1 MAVKYQD
8 YYEVLGASRNAT
20 QEEIQKAYRKLA
32 RKYHPDINKN
42 RDAEEQFKR
51 IGEAYEVLKD
61 PDKRKR
67 YDMLGENWKAGQEFT
82 PPPGWEFFRSS
93 NERSGF
99 GGNGF
104 STFDFGDIGRSGYGK
119 TGFGQSGFGA
129 SGFSDFFDM
138 LFGGLGG
145 QWGQA
150 QGQSGEWSQRGQDQE
165 AEITISLEDSYFGAK
180 KTITLETSVMDVQGA
195 VRRSVKNIEVT
206 IPKGITDGKR
216 LRLPGK
222 GNAGAGSGQ
231 SGDLY
236 LRIRIATH
244 SLFRAKGQD
253 LEVDISVAPW
263 EAALGAKLEV
273 QTLDGP
279 VAVTLPAGIQSG
291 QKMRLRGKGLPAKV
305 SSAKN
310 SKHGDLYAVVKIV
323 VPKKL
328 DQKERKLF
336 EELARISPF
345 QPRKR

>member
-1 MAVKYQD
+1 MAVKYLD
-8 YYEVLGASRNAT
+8 YYEVLGVSRSAT
-20 QEEIQKAYRKLA
+20 QDEIQKAYRKLA

-67 YDMLGENWKAGQEFT
+67 YDMLGENWKTGQDFT
-82 PPPGWEFFRSS
+82 PPPEWEFFRGS
-93 NERSGF
+93 RSRGGF

-104 STFDFGDIGRSGYGK
+104 ATFDFGDLGK
-119 TGFGQSGFGA
+119 SGFGK

-145 QWGQA
+145 HWSEEPE
-150 QGQSGEWSQRGQDQE
+150 QSGRRSQRGQDQE
-165 AEITISLEDSYFGAK
+165 AEITISLEEAYFGAK
-180 KTITLETSVMDVQGA
+180 KTIALETSEMGLDGT
-195 VRRSVKNIEVT
+195 VRRSVKNIEIT

-222 GNAGAGSGQ
+222 GNAGAGSGP

-236 LRIRIATH
+236 LRIRIAPH
-244 SLFRAKGQD
+244 QQFRVKGQD
-253 LEVDISVAPW
+253 LEVDVPVAPW

-273 QTLDGP
+273 PTLDGP
-279 VAVTLPAGIQSG
+279 VAITLPAGMQSG

-305 SSAKN
+305 SPAKN
-310 SKHGDLYAVVKIV
+310 GKHGDLYAVVKIV

-328 DQKERKLF
+328 DPKEKKLF
-336 EELARISPF
+336 EELARTSPF

>member
-8 YYEVLGASRNAT
+8 YYEVLGVSRSAT
-20 QEEIQKAYRKLA
+20 QDEIQKAYRKLA
-32 RKYHPDINKN
+32 RKYHPDINKS
-42 RDAEEQFKR
+42 RDAEEQFKS

-67 YDMLGENWKAGQEFT
+67 YDMLGENWKAGQDFT
-82 PPPGWEFFRSS
+82 PPPGWQFFRGSTS
-93 NERSGF
+93 RSGF

-104 STFDFGDIGRSGYGK
+104 GAFDFGD
-119 TGFGQSGFGA
+119 FGQSGFGK

-138 LFGGLGG
+138 LFGGLGDL
-145 QWGQA
+145 WGEE
-150 QGQSGEWSQRGQDQE
+150 QGQSGRWSQRGQDQE
-165 AEITISLEDSYFGAK
+165 AEITISLEDAYFGAK
-180 KTITLETSVMDVQGA
+180 KTITTETSEMGVDGA

-222 GNAGAGSGQ
+222 GSAGAGSGQ

-236 LRIRIATH
+236 LRIRIAPH
-244 SLFRAKGQD
+244 SMFRVKGQD
-253 LEVDISVAPW
+253 IEVDFPVAPW

-273 QTLDGP
+273 PTLDGP
-279 VAVTLPAGIQSG
+279 VAITLPAGIQSG
-291 QKMRLRGKGLPAKV
+291 QKMRLRGKGLPAKA

-310 SKHGDLYAVVKIV
+310 GKHGDLYAIVKIV

-328 DQKERKLF
+328 DPGERRLF
-336 EELARISPF
+336 EELARTSPF

>member
-8 YYEVLGASRNAT
+8 YYEVLGVTRSAT

-67 YDMLGENWKAGQEFT
+67 YDMLGQNWKAGQDFT
-82 PPPGWEFFRSS
+82 PPPGWDFFRSS
-93 NERSGF
+93 NSRGGF

-104 STFDFGDIGRSGYGK
+104 ATFDFGNFDKSEYGK
-119 TGFGQSGFGA
+119 SGFGK

-145 QWGQA
+145 FWGEA
-150 QGQSGEWSQRGQDQE
+150 PEQSGGWPQRGQDQE
-165 AEITISLEDSYFGAK
+165 AEITISLEDAYFGAK
-180 KTITLETSVMDVQGA
+180 KTITLETSDMDIDGA

-222 GNAGAGSGQ
+222 GRSGAGSGP

-236 LRIRIATH
+236 LRIRIAPH
-244 SLFRAKGQD
+244 SLFRVKGQD
-253 LEVDISVAPW
+253 LEVDIPVAPW

-279 VAVTLPAGIQSG
+279 VAITLPAGMQSG

-305 SSAKN
+305 SSSKN
-310 SKHGDLYAVVKIV
+310 GKHGDLYAVVKIV

-328 DQKERKLF
+328 DQKERRLF
-336 EELARISPF
+336 EELARTSPF
-345 QPRKR
+345 KPRKR

>member
-8 YYEVLGASRNAT
+8 YYEVLGVSRNAT
-20 QEEIQKAYRKLA
+20 QDELQKAYRKLA

-82 PPPGWEFFRSS
+82 PPPGWEFFRGSKG
-93 NERSGF
+93 RGGF
-99 GGNGF
+99 GENGNG
-104 STFDFGDIGRSGYGK
+104 TFDFGEFSRSGSG
-119 TGFGQSGFGA
+119 GSGFGK

-145 QWGQA
+145 LWGEES
-150 QGQSGEWSQRGQDQE
+150 GQPGRWSQRGQDHE
-165 AEITISLEDSYFGAK
+165 AEITISLDDAYFGAK
-180 KTITLETSVMDVQGA
+180 KTITLETAETGSNGA

-222 GNAGAGSGQ
+222 GSPGAGSGP

-236 LRIRIATH
+236 LRIRIAPH
-244 SLFRAKGQD
+244 SQFHVKGQD
-253 LEVDISVAPW
+253 LEVDVPVAPW

-273 QTLDGP
+273 PTLDGP
-279 VAVTLPAGIQSG
+279 VAITLPAGMQSG
-291 QKMRLRGKGLPAKV
+291 QKMRLRGKGLSVKV
-305 SSAKN
+305 SSTKN
-310 SKHGDLYAVVKIV
+310 AKHGDLYAIVKIV

-328 DQKERKLF
+328 DPKERRLF
-336 EELARISPF
+336 EELARTSPF